1 MYVSSQN
8 RCTSQLGWW
17 TCISIRC
24 WCCQRF
30 SKVCWECQFLIYLC
44 VDGLES
50 WWRQCSSI
58 LNPLMFTD
66 NHNMS
71 VLWLASFSVQFECH
85 IGPRKTKGM
94 SPEHCFLCSYLTSLV
109 IGRHKQQQWD
119 KQYSATRR
127 VKTSRQACM
136 LPKQW
141 QSKMPIYC
149 RWGSVLELHS
159 REIGKQ

>member
-30 SKVCWECQFLIYLC
+30 SKVCWECQFLIYFR

-58 LNPLMFTD
+58 LNPLMFMD

-71 VLWLASFSVQFECH
+71 VLWLASFSVQFEH
-85 IGPRKTKGM
+85 RGGTRKTKGM
-94 SPEHCFLCSYLTSLV
+94 SPEHCFLYSHFPEVSLKTCIGTFPQTIVLLLIYSYSKKESKRQWNQLQRNLFSWALHQNTKLTTA
-109 IGRHKQQQWD
+109 HD
-119 KQYSATRR
+119 
-127 VKTSRQACM
+127 
-136 LPKQW
+136 
-141 QSKMPIYC
+141 QSI
-149 RWGSVLELHS
+149 
-159 REIGKQ
+159 